1 MLAAPPDPAAPGP
14 VHSPPMTTSS
24 LPDRSPPDV
33 SYTDE
38 PSALA
43 RVAWP
48 QLAVLFGIGIATLG
62 PILLAILLAL

>member
-1 MLAAPPDPAAPGP
+1 MLAASPARPSLATST
-14 VHSPPMTTSS
+14 VPPMTTSS
-24 LPDRSPPDV
+24 LPDRSPSDV

-48 QLAVLFGIGIATLG
+48 QVAVLFGIGIATLG

>member
-1 MLAAPPDPAAPGP
+1 
-14 VHSPPMTTSS
+14 MTTS
-24 LPDRSPPDV
+24 PDRSPSD

-48 QLAVLFGIGIATLG
+48 QVAVLFGIGLATLG